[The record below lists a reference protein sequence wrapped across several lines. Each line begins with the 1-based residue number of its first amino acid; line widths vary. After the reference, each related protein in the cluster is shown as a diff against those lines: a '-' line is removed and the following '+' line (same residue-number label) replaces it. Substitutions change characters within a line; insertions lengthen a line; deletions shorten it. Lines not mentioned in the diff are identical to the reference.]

1 MYLEKAAFAAFLFF
15 HDNFCIKQ
23 KLKLNFI
30 LSHPINYIVI
40 KLSLDEFHCESLFTI
55 GRLPN
60 NAVQNLNIVILAAG
74 LGKRMYS
81 TLPKVLHLVAGKPLL
96 SHVLGTAHALSPQK
110 VCVVY
115 GHGNE
120 TVPKTIANNELIW
133 VKQEPQLGTG
143 HALMQCLPHLDEKG
157 ITLVLYG
164 DVPLIRVETLQ
175 MLITAASAEN
185 LALLTVELNEPSGY
199 GRIMREIGTGK
210 ISAIV
215 EEKDA
220 STAQRQIHETN
231 TGIMVIPNA
240 CLHDWLPKLENKNAQ
255 KEYYLT
261 DIVAMAATAGV
272 KIEAAHPSHTWE
284 VLGVNSKVQLATLER
299 IHQNEYANKLLEQ
312 GVTLADP
319 SRIDV
324 RGQLDCGKDVEIDIN
339 CIFEGLVEI
348 GDGVRI
354 GANSILK
361 NVKVEA
367 DTIIFPFS
375 LIENA
380 DIGTSC
386 RIGPLARIRPG
397 TRLASKVHVGNF
409 VEVKNSSIATGSKA
423 NHLTYIGDTTIGKNV
438 NVGAGTITCNYDGA
452 NKFQT
457 IIEDNVFI
465 GSDTQLIAPV
475 KIAKGS
481 TIGAGS
487 TITRDTPPEELTL
500 SRAKQMSVAGWKRPV
515 KKTRGKE

>member
-1 MYLEKAAFAAFLFF
+1 MNSAVK
-15 HDNFCIKQ
+15 
-23 KLKLNFI
+23 
-30 LSHPINYIVI
+30 
-40 KLSLDEFHCESLFTI
+40 LFTNS
-55 GRLPN
+55 RLHI

-81 TLPKVLHLVAGKPLL
+81 ALPKVLHLLAGKPLL
-96 SHVLGTAHALSPQK
+96 SHVLDTAHALSPQK

-133 VKQEPQLGTG
+133 IKQEPQLGTG
-143 HALMQCLPHLDEKG
+143 HALMQSLPHLDKEG
-157 ITLVLYG
+157 VTLVLYG
-164 DVPLIRVETLQ
+164 DVPLIRAETLEE
-175 MLITAASAEN
+175 LITAVSAEK
-185 LALLTVELNEPSGY
+185 LALLTLELNDPSGY
-199 GRIMREIGTGK
+199 GRIMRDIETGK

-220 STAQRQIHETN
+220 STVQCQIHEIN
-231 TGIMVIPNA
+231 TGIMAVPNA
-240 CLHDWLPKLENKNAQ
+240 LLHDWLPKLENKNAQ

-272 KIEAAHPSHTWE
+272 KIEVAHPAHTWE
-284 VLGVNSKVQLATLER
+284 VLGVNSKVQLAALER

-312 GVTLADP
+312 GVTLTDP
-319 SRIDV
+319 SRIDI

-339 CIFEGLVEI
+339 CIFEGLVKI
-348 GDGVRI
+348 GTGVRI
-354 GANSILK
+354 GAHSILK

-367 DTIIFPFS
+367 GTTIFPFS
-375 LIENA
+375 LIENT
-380 DIGTSC
+380 DIGKNC
-386 RIGPLARIRPG
+386 RIGPFARIRPG
-397 TRLASKVHVGNF
+397 TRLASEVHVGNF
-409 VEVKNSSIATGSKA
+409 VEVKNSSISTGSKA

-438 NVGAGTITCNYDGA
+438 NVGAGTITCNYDGV

-475 KIAKGS
+475 KVAKGS

-500 SRAKQMSVAGWKRPV
+500 SRAKQVSVAGWKRPV
-515 KKTRGKE
+515 KKARDKK